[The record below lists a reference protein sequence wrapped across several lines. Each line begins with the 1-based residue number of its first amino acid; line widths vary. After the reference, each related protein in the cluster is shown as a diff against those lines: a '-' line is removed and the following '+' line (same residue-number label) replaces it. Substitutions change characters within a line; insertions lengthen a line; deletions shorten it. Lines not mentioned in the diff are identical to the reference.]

1 MIRRI
6 FALIKKEFI
15 HLRSDW
21 WMPAFMLIGGA
32 IELLLIGWATSRP
45 ITNLP
50 LMIWDQ
56 DHSPASREL
65 VLALENTGTFLIEDQ
80 VQSLSPIENALNRG
94 EINAGLIIPPD
105 YSTQLTS
112 PLGKPILSVILNG
125 AESIPAREAQR
136 AIEGVVHDLGEQVV
150 LQHLGLRPE
159 QTAGF
164 NFSLRVWFN
173 ETLSEAYYTTPAELG
188 LMLEFTILLFAAM
201 TFSRE
206 KEFGTL
212 EQMLVMPFSS
222 LEIILGKAIPVILV
236 GLVDFG
242 LMLGVIHYAF
252 HVPIRGS
259 GLLLFVLAFG
269 YTIVELGKGM
279 AISVFSK
286 SQHQAFLLV
295 LMIGMIDFMFLGY
308 AVPVESMPRIM
319 QLLANIIP
327 AHHWLNILRSI
338 LLKGSGLSSLWP
350 SILALVILGII
361 INTFSLL
368 YVRRKLE

>member
-6 FALIKKEFI
+6 LALVKKEFI

-32 IELLLIGWATSRP
+32 LELLAIGWATSRP

-65 VLALENTGTFLIEDQ
+65 VLALENTGTFLLEDQ
-80 VQSLSPIENALNRG
+80 VQSLSPIEDALNRG
-94 EINAGLIIPPD
+94 DINAALIIPPD

-112 PLGKPILSVILNG
+112 LLGKPTLSVILNG

-150 LQHLGLRPE
+150 LQHLGLDPE

-188 LMLEFTILLFAAM
+188 LMLEFTILLFAAL

-236 GLVDFG
+236 GMADFA
-242 LMLGVIHYAF
+242 LMLGVVHFAF

-259 GLLLFVLAFG
+259 GLLLFVLALG
-269 YTIVELGKGM
+269 YIIVELGKGM

-308 AVPVESMPRIM
+308 AVPVESMPRVM

-338 LLKGSGLSSLWP
+338 MLKGSGLAALWP

>member
-1 MIRRI
+1 
-6 FALIKKEFI
+6 
-15 HLRSDW
+15 
-21 WMPAFMLIGGA
+21 MLIGGA
-32 IELLLIGWATSRP
+32 MELLMVGWATSRP

-65 VLALENTGTFLIEDQ
+65 VLSLENTGTFLLEDQ
-80 VQSLSPIENALNRG
+80 VQSISPIEDALNHG
-94 EINAGLIIPPD
+94 DIIAAVIIPPD

-112 PLGKPILSVILNG
+112 PLGKPTLSVILNG

-136 AIEGVVHDLGEQVV
+136 AIEGVVYDLGEQVII
-150 LQHLGLRPE
+150 QHLGLDPE

-164 NFSLRVWFN
+164 NFSLWVWFN
-173 ETLSEAYYTTPAELG
+173 EALSEAYYTTPAELG

-222 LEIILGKAIPVILV
+222 LEIILGKAIPVILI
-236 GLVDFG
+236 GLADFG
-242 LMLGVIHYAF
+242 LMLGVVHFAF

-259 GLLLFVLAFG
+259 GLLLFVLALG

-319 QLLANIIP
+319 QLVANIIP

-338 LLKGSGLSSLWP
+338 LLKGSGFSSLWP
-350 SILALVILGII
+350 SILALVILGLI

>member
-6 FALIKKEFI
+6 LALVKKEFI

-32 IELLLIGWATSRP
+32 LELLAIGWATSRP

-65 VLALENTGTFLIEDQ
+65 VLALENTGTFLLEDQ
-80 VQSLSPIENALNRG
+80 VQSLSPIEDALNRG
-94 EINAGLIIPPD
+94 DINAALIIPPD

-112 PLGKPILSVILNG
+112 LLGKPTLSVILNG

-136 AIEGVVHDLGEQVV
+136 AIEGVVQDLGEQIV
-150 LQHLGLRPE
+150 LQHLGLNPE

-164 NFSLRVWFN
+164 DFSLRVWFN
-173 ETLSEAYYTTPAELG
+173 EALSEAYYTTPAELG
-188 LMLEFTILLFAAM
+188 LMLEFTILLFAAL

-222 LEIILGKAIPVILV
+222 LEIIIGKAIPVILV
-236 GLVDFG
+236 GMADFA
-242 LMLGVIHYAF
+242 LMLGVVHFAF

-259 GLLLFVLAFG
+259 GLLLMVLALG

-338 LLKGSGLSSLWP
+338 MLKGSGFSSLWP
-350 SILALVILGII
+350 SILALVILGLI

>member
-6 FALIKKEFI
+6 LALTKKEFI
-15 HLRSDW
+15 HLRYDW

-32 IELLLIGWATSRP
+32 MELLMIGWATSRP

-56 DHSPASREL
+56 DHSQASREL
-65 VLALENTGTFLIEDQ
+65 VLALENTGTFLLEDQ
-80 VQSLSPIENALNRG
+80 VQSLSSIEDALNRG
-94 EINAGLIIPPD
+94 NINAALIIPPD
-105 YSTQLTS
+105 YSNQLTS
-112 PLGKPILSVILNG
+112 PLGKPTLSVILNG

-136 AIEGVVHDLGEQVV
+136 AIEGVVQDLGEQIV
-150 LQHLGLRPE
+150 LQHLGLNPE

-164 NFSLRVWFN
+164 DFSLRVWFN
-173 ETLSEAYYTTPAELG
+173 EALSEAYYTTPAELG
-188 LMLEFTILLFAAM
+188 LMLEFTILLFAAL

-222 LEIILGKAIPVILV
+222 LEIIIGKANPVILV
-236 GLVDFG
+236 GMADFA
-242 LMLGVIHYAF
+242 LMLGVVHFAF

-259 GLLLFVLAFG
+259 GLLLMVLALG

-338 LLKGSGLSSLWP
+338 MLKGSGFSSLWP
-350 SILALVILGII
+350 SILALVILGLI

>member
-6 FALIKKEFI
+6 LALVKKEFI

-32 IELLLIGWATSRP
+32 LELLAIGWATSRP

-65 VLALENTGTFLIEDQ
+65 VLALENTGTFLLEDQ
-80 VQSLSPIENALNRG
+80 VQSLSPIEDALNRG
-94 EINAGLIIPPD
+94 DINAALIIPPD

-112 PLGKPILSVILNG
+112 LLGKPTLSVILNG

-150 LQHLGLRPE
+150 LQHLGLDPE

-173 ETLSEAYYTTPAELG
+173 EALSEAYYTTPAELG
-188 LMLEFTILLFAAM
+188 LMLEFTILLFAAL

-236 GLVDFG
+236 GIADFA
-242 LMLGVIHYAF
+242 LMLGVVHFAF

-259 GLLLFVLAFG
+259 GLLLFVLALG
-269 YTIVELGKGM
+269 YIIVELGKGM

-338 LLKGSGLSSLWP
+338 MLKGSGLAALWP

>member
-80 VQSLSPIENALNRG
+80 VQSLSPIEDALNRG
-94 EINAGLIIPPD
+94 DINAALIIPPD

-112 PLGKPILSVILNG
+112 PQGKPTLSVILNG

-136 AIEGVVHDLGEQVV
+136 AIEGVVRDLGEQVV
-150 LQHLGLRPE
+150 LQHLGLNPE

-242 LMLGVIHYAF
+242 LMLGVIHFAF

-259 GLLLFVLAFG
+259 VLLLFVLAFG

-286 SQHQAFLLV
+286 SQHQAFLIV

-338 LLKGSGLSSLWP
+338 LLKGSGLASLWS

>member
-6 FALIKKEFI
+6 LALVKKEFI

-32 IELLLIGWATSRP
+32 LELLAIGWATSRP

-65 VLALENTGTFLIEDQ
+65 VLALENTGTFLLEDQ
-80 VQSLSPIENALNRG
+80 VQSLSPIEDALNRG
-94 EINAGLIIPPD
+94 DINAALIIPPD

-112 PLGKPILSVILNG
+112 LLGKPTLSVILNG

-136 AIEGVVHDLGEQVV
+136 AIEGVVHDLGEQIV
-150 LQHLGLRPE
+150 LQHLGLDPD

-173 ETLSEAYYTTPAELG
+173 EALSEAYYTTPAELG
-188 LMLEFTILLFAAM
+188 LMLEFTILLFAAL

-236 GLVDFG
+236 GMADFA
-242 LMLGVIHYAF
+242 LMLGVVHFAF

-259 GLLLFVLAFG
+259 GLLLFVLALG

-338 LLKGSGLSSLWP
+338 MLKGSGLAALWP

-368 YVRRKLE
+368 YIRRKLE

>member
-6 FALIKKEFI
+6 LALTKKEFI
-15 HLRSDW
+15 HLRYDW

-32 IELLLIGWATSRP
+32 MELLMIGWATSRP

-56 DHSPASREL
+56 DHSQASREL
-65 VLALENTGTFLIEDQ
+65 VLALENTGTFLLEDQ
-80 VQSLSPIENALNRG
+80 VQSLSSIEDALNRG
-94 EINAGLIIPPD
+94 DINAALIIPPD
-105 YSTQLTS
+105 YSNQLTS
-112 PLGKPILSVILNG
+112 PLGKPTLSVILNG

-136 AIEGVVHDLGEQVV
+136 AIEGVVQDLGEQIV
-150 LQHLGLRPE
+150 LQHLGLNPE

-164 NFSLRVWFN
+164 DFSLRVWFN
-173 ETLSEAYYTTPAELG
+173 EALSEAYYTTPAELG
-188 LMLEFTILLFAAM
+188 LMLEFTILLFAAL

-222 LEIILGKAIPVILV
+222 LEIIIGKAIPVILV
-236 GLVDFG
+236 GMADFA
-242 LMLGVIHYAF
+242 LMLGVVHFAF

-259 GLLLFVLAFG
+259 GLLLMVLALG

-338 LLKGSGLSSLWP
+338 MLKGSGFSSLWP
-350 SILALVILGII
+350 SILALVILGLI